1 MTEGKSGMTE
11 TAEGEHT
18 VSYSDLDLNGHT
30 NNSRYVVWA
39 MDCLPKEV
47 TDSPVKDI
55 YINFVKETLPG
66 DMVQL
71 CAQND
76 GSTWYVE
83 GKVSDRTC
91 FLVKAVF

>member
-1 MTEGKSGMTE
+1 MT
-11 TAEGEHT
+11 GEHT
-18 VSYSDLDLNGHT
+18 VSYSDLDINGHT

-39 MDCLPKEV
+39 MDCLPNEV
-47 TDSPVKDI
+47 TDSPVKDL

-66 DMVQL
+66 DKVQL

-76 GSTWYVE
+76 GSAWFIE

>member
-1 MTEGKSGMTE
+1 MT
-11 TAEGEHT
+11 GEHT
-18 VSYSDLDLNGHT
+18 VSYSDLDINGHT

-39 MDCLPKEV
+39 MDCLPGEV
-47 TDSPVKDI
+47 TDSPVKDL

-66 DMVQL
+66 DKVQL

-76 GSTWYVE
+76 DSTWYVE
-83 GKVSDRTC
+83 GKVADKTC